1 MRHVIVTRFS
11 VPRLDA
17 ATGARHADRPW
28 LDERLALFRTWFVPS
43 VQRLGVPVLLLCSS
57 RSADYVAR
65 NIEDLRWASVVVQDE
80 WYGGWT
86 GAPDQIVTRLDSDDS
101 LHESWFDHLDR
112 APAEAD
118 VICTRDFLR
127 LDVRSGRLYSYRRR
141 EPSPLAAF
149 RNGLNPYAHDHK
161 HLEKHHRVHV
171 LKGQYLLQVA
181 HGNNLSNRLPAWWR
195 IDRRVSRK
203 RLAAFGVGHRCV

>member
-17 ATGARHADRPW
+17 ATASRHADREW
-28 LDERLALFRTWFVPS
+28 LDERLTLFRTWFVPS
-43 VQRLGVPVLLLCSS
+43 VRRLEVPAILLCSS
-57 RSADYVAR
+57 QSAGYVSQ
-65 NIEDLRWASVVVQDE
+65 NIRDLSWASIVEQDD

-86 GAPDQIVTRLDSDDS
+86 GSPEQIVTRLDSDDAVR
-101 LHESWFDHLDR
+101 EDWFQALDR
-112 APAEAD
+112 TPADAG
-118 VICTRDFLR
+118 VCCTRDFLR
-127 LDVRSGRLYSYRRR
+127 LDARSGCLYSYRRR

-149 RNGLNPYAHDHK
+149 RRGLNPYAYDHK
-161 HLEKHHRVHV
+161 HLEKHCMVHF
-171 LKGQYLLQVA
+171 LRGQYLLQIA

-203 RLAAFGVGHRCV
+203 RLAAFGVSER

>member
-17 ATGARHADRPW
+17 ATASRHAERPW

-43 VQRLGVPVLLLCSS
+43 VGNLGIPVILLCSS
-57 RSADYVAR
+57 QSAGYVR
-65 NIEDLRWASVVVQDE
+65 GNIRDLPWASVVVQDE
-80 WYGGWT
+80 WYGGWC
-86 GAPDQIVTRLDSDDS
+86 GAAEQIVTRLDSDDAV
-101 LHESWFDHLDR
+101 HPDWFARLDQ
-112 APAEAD
+112 APEEAD
-118 VICTRDFLR
+118 VLCTRNFLR
-127 LDVRSGRLYSYRRR
+127 FDQPSGRLYSYRRR

-149 RNGLNPYAHDHK
+149 RRGLNPYAYDHK

-171 LKGQYLLQVA
+171 VPGGPYLLQVA

-195 IDRRVSRK
+195 IDRRVPRS
-203 RLAAFGVGHRCV
+203 RLAAFGVRS